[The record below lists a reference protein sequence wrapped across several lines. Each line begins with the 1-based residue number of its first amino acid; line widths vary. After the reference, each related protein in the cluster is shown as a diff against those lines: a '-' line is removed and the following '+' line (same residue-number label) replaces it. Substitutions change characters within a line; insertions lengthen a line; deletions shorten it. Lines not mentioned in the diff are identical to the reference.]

1 MSERPQ
7 TDFLCA
13 DGSLLIGA
21 GSIFNVAGSYFE
33 YNTTETER
41 DADSRA
47 IGGDWKMVG
56 QDIRDALDGFAKEAQ
71 GLPS

>member
-1 MSERPQ
+1 MFERPQ

-21 GSIFNVAGSYFE
+21 GSIFNVAGSYFD
-33 YNTTETER
+33 YNTTEK
-41 DADSRA
+41 DVDSRA
-47 IGGDWKMVG
+47 IAADWKMVG

-71 GLPS
+71 GLS